1 MVTYIKQF
9 CVSAGNNLMYN
20 WEANIAN
27 QWLQS
32 RTIWK
37 NYVCLDTICEH
48 VSWCIDMW
56 FISKVYAFF
65 VNLVIQHKTI
75 ISFLW
80 SITNYVTSWVNK
92 NSNSIRRIFLFS
104 IRLRYLYLH
113 ASVLA
118 MSSKVVGAEVTC
130 NVLTCKV
137 IASRKLD
144 VLAKKYMHWLRK
156 LFNPT

>member
-1 MVTYIKQF
+1 M
-9 CVSAGNNLMYN
+9 CN

-48 VSWCIDMW
+48 VSWCIDVW

-80 SITNYVTSWVNK
+80 SITNYAISWVHK
-92 NSNSIRRIFLFS
+92 NSKSIRHIFLFS

-118 MSSKVVGAEVTC
+118 MSPKVVGAEVTC
-130 NVLTCKV
+130 NVFSCKV
-137 IASRKLD
+137 ELSGTLY
-144 VLAKKYMHWLRK
+144 VLAKKYMQCFKRMGLCYEFMK
-156 LFNPT
+156 FVYQK